1 MQYWRDAHDDAFF
14 EMELS
19 VEEAAELMASI
30 RQQPLGP
37 IGVSRIELNT
47 GQVLARTRQAIA
59 RCRRPQFEFIAMQGG
74 STLLSQGGKDTLI
87 SAGDCVLIDNRLPY
101 KLVTTASCQNLVLHI
116 PVSWMQLWIPCPEE
130 ISALPIRGN
139 TPWGKVLQS
148 LFQAA
153 RYALD
158 PVSATIYA
166 DQIAG
171 AICLAHQ
178 ENIGKKPVNRMD
190 CLYKKA
196 IDILHESAH
205 QMGFAPGDLASLLNI
220 SVRYTHKVFA
230 RHGTTFS
237 SKLLENRLNSAA
249 RMLADTRFARLP
261 IAEICWR
268 NGFCDPSHFSRCFSK
283 RFGISPGQFRLRN
296 IKPH

>member
-1 MQYWRDAHDDAFF
+1 
-14 EMELS
+14 MELA
-19 VEEAAELMASI
+19 VDDPAELAASI
-30 RQQPLGP
+30 RQRPLGP
-37 IGVSRIELNT
+37 IAVSRIELNT
-47 GQVLARTRQAIA
+47 GQALSRTRQAIA

-74 STLLSQGGKDTLI
+74 STLLSQGGKETVI

-101 KLVTTASCQNLVLHI
+101 RLVTTASCQNLVLHI

-130 ISALPIRGN
+130 ISALPIRGG
-139 TPWGKVLQS
+139 TPWGRVLQS

-153 RYALD
+153 QDAVD
-158 PVSATIYA
+158 PVSSTLYA

-178 ENIGKKPVNRMD
+178 ENISKKPVNKMD
-190 CLYKKA
+190 RLYKKA
-196 IDILHESAH
+196 INILYENAH
-205 QMGFAPGDLASLLNI
+205 QMGFTPADLANLLHI
-220 SVRYTHKVFA
+220 SIRYTHKVFA

-237 SKLLENRLNSAA
+237 SKLLESRLNSAR
-249 RMLADTRFARLP
+249 RMLADTRFIRLP

-283 RFGISPGQFRLRN
+283 RFGMPPGQFRLQN
-296 IKPH
+296 VKSH